1 MCYNTRARGCSSM
14 AERQLPKLNTRVRFP
29 SPAPASAQSP
39 LNYVSGNSLW
49 LLPKTAFAP
58 LRLLPNPKHSASDLF
73 FLLRAKSAQLRF
85 RQQPAALP
93 KTAFTTLRLLSNPK
107 HFGFGFVFYYLAD
120 FVSFATTIFLSEQ
133 SSSLIHSV
141 APPFQIEPAAL
152 GFNFDKNRIGAF
164 KRCKNTRTT
173 TSGQSPFGSVSGK

>member
-39 LNYVSGNSLW
+39 LNFVSGNSLR
-49 LLPKTAFAP
+49 LLPKTALTP
-58 LRLLPNPKHSASDLF
+58 
-73 FLLRAKSAQLRF
+73 
-85 RQQPAALP
+85 
-93 KTAFTTLRLLSNPK
+93 LRLLSNPK

-141 APPFQIEPAAL
+141 APPLQIEPASL
-152 GFNFDKNRIGAF
+152 GFNLGFYF
-164 KRCKNTRTT
+164 L
-173 TSGQSPFGSVSGK
+173 QSPFGFVSGISHATQRTSATSLPPRLSPSRASGRSRRTRADTLS